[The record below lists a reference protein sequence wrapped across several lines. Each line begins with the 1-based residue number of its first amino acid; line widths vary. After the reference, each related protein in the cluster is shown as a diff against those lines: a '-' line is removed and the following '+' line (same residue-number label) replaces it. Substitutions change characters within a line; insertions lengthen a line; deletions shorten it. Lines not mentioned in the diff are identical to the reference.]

1 VTLTVDPP
9 VPPALSVSPTTLAF
23 TATVGGA
30 NPAAKTAAVTNTGGG
45 TLDVTASDD
54 AAWLAV
60 TPASATAPATLT
72 VTPSIT
78 GLAAGT
84 YTATVTVT
92 GTTAGATGS
101 PKTIA
106 VTLTVSPAGSA
117 NLVGAW
123 GFDETTGTTVTDA
136 SGRNNTGTITG
147 ATRSAAGK
155 FGGALS
161 FNGTSNVVTVPDAD
175 VLDLTT
181 GMTLEA
187 WVRPSALGSLWRTV
201 ILKEQPGNLIY
212 ALYAGDGLGRPA
224 ADVFTTADLGFS
236 GPTALTLDTW
246 IHLAATYDGT
256 TQRLY
261 VNGAQVAT
269 RATTGAIRAS
279 TGVLR
284 IGGNNIWTNEWFAGL
299 IDEVRVYNKALTAAE
314 IGADM
319 IKAVN

>member
-1 VTLTVDPP
+1 M
-9 VPPALSVSPTTLAF
+9 
-23 TATVGGA
+23 GGA
-30 NPAAKTAAVTNTGGG
+30 SPAAKTVSVTNGGSG

-54 AAWLAV
+54 ATWLTV

-92 GTTAGATGS
+92 ATTAGATGS
-101 PKTIA
+101 PKTVA
-106 VTLTVSPAGSA
+106 VTLTVSPAST

-123 GFDETTGTTVTDA
+123 GFDETTGTTAADS
-136 SGRNNTGTITG
+136 SGQNNTGTITG
-147 ATRSAAGK
+147 ATQVAAGK

-161 FNGTSNVVTVPDAD
+161 FNGTSNWVTVADANS
-175 VLDLTT
+175 LDLTT

-187 WVRPSALGSLWRTV
+187 WVQPTAIGALWRAV
-201 ILKEQPGNLIY
+201 ILKEQPSSLIY
-212 ALYAGDGLGRPA
+212 ALYAGDGAGRPA
-224 ADVFTTADLGFS
+224 MDVFTTADIGFS
-236 GPTALTLDTW
+236 GPTALALNTW

-261 VNGAQVAT
+261 VNGVQVAT
-269 RATTGAIRAS
+269 QATTGAIKVS

-284 IGGNNIWTNEWFAGL
+284 IGGDGIMERTSGSPA
-299 IDEVRVYNKALTAAE
+299 
-314 IGADM
+314 
-319 IKAVN
+319 